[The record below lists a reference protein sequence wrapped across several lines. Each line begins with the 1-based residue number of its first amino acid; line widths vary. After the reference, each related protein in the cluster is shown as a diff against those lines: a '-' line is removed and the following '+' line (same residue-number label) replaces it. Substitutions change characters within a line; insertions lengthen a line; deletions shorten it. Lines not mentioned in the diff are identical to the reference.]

1 MTTHRSAPAAP
12 PAGAPVAPPRGWY
25 RLTVTEVD
33 RLTADTT
40 AVTFRVPPELRPVF
54 AHRPGQHLVVRYR
67 HEARELRRS
76 YSLCPPPTD
85 PAALR
90 LVVKRNTR
98 DGFGAHAATRLTSG
112 DALELSPPTGNFGLP
127 ATPAAHHVLIAGG
140 CGVTP
145 LAPMAAAAL
154 REDPGCRVSLV
165 HAVRT
170 AGDALLADELAE
182 LKDAHLHRFTTVHV
196 LSREQQGSDLLTG
209 RLDAAK
215 LGRVLD
221 LLEART
227 GVGTTYSLCGPH
239 GLVATART
247 LLAERGAPPA
257 TVRWELFSADG
268 LPVDPAPAAPAV
280 PADGTQRRITAVLAG
295 RTSRTVMGPEDRV
308 ALDAV
313 LRVRPEV
320 PYSCR
325 EGVCGNCRA
334 KVVRGAVTLAPQHA
348 LDPRD
353 RAAGYTLACRARPR
367 TDDLTLDFDA

>member
-1 MTTHRSAPAAP
+1 P
-12 PAGAPVAPPRGWY
+12 PVAPPRGWH
-25 RLTVTEVD
+25 RLAVAEVD

-40 AVTFRVPPELRPVF
+40 AVTLRVPPELRPVF
-54 AHRPGQHLVVRYR
+54 AHRPGQHLVVRHR
-67 HEARELRRS
+67 QEGRELRRS

-85 PAALR
+85 PAGLR
-90 LVVKRNTR
+90 LVVKRNTP
-98 DGFGAHAATRLTSG
+98 DGFGAHAATRLASG
-112 DALELSPPTGNFGLP
+112 DTLELSPPTGNFGLP
-127 ATPAAHHVLIAGG
+127 AAPADHHVLIAGG

-182 LKDAHLHRFTTVHV
+182 LKDAHVDRFTTVHV

-209 RLDAAK
+209 RLDPAR
-215 LGRVLD
+215 LSRVLD
-221 LLEART
+221 LLEARP
-227 GVGTTYSLCGPH
+227 GEGTTYSLCGPH

-247 LLAERGAPPA
+247 LLAERGVPA
-257 TVRWELFSADG
+257 DAVRWELFSADG
-268 LPVDPAPAAPAV
+268 LPGDPEPADRA
-280 PADGTQRRITAVLAG
+280 PADGERRITAVLAG

-334 KVVRGAVTLAPQHA
+334 KVVRGAVALAPQHA